1 MENVNRRRLFKLA
14 AVGSAVAATA
24 ALPLVG
30 NVARPS
36 EPDLLGVHAT
46 LGLPQSP
53 LPSYA
58 TYVLEGT
65 LDLVRGAGLLTSR
78 VVAGHP
84 DDPSEIGLPGLT
96 RIIKV
101 TQVGVNGPMLTVNGV
116 IEDRSQLMPG
126 ESAQVQLS
134 IDRRRGTVLAP
145 FGDRVVTLN
154 LASGAIGQTA
164 G

>member
-24 ALPLVG
+24 ALPVVG
-30 NVARPS
+30 NVARPT
-36 EPDLLGVHAT
+36 EPGPFDVHAT
-46 LGLPQSP
+46 LGLPQAP

-84 DDPSEIGLPGLT
+84 GDPSEIGLPGLT

-101 TQVGVNGPMLTVNGV
+101 TQVDVNGPMLTVNGV

-126 ESAQVQLS
+126 ESPNVELT
-134 IDRRRGTVLAP
+134 IDRARGTVLAP
-145 FGDRVVTLN
+145 FGDRRVTLN
-154 LASGAIGQTA
+154 LASGAA
-164 G
+164 RRSA

>member
-14 AVGSAVAATA
+14 AAGSAVAATA
-24 ALPLVG
+24 ALPVVG
-30 NVARPS
+30 NLGRTS
-36 EPDLLGVHAT
+36 EPGLFGVQAT

-53 LPSYA
+53 LPSFA

-65 LDLVRGAGLLTSR
+65 LDLARGTGLITSR

-84 DDPSEIGLPGLT
+84 GDPSEIGLPGMT

-116 IEDRSQLMPG
+116 IEDRSQLMPD
-126 ESAQVQLS
+126 ESPKVELS
-134 IDRRRGTVLAP
+134 IDRARGTVLAP
-145 FGDRVVTLN
+145 FGNRVVTLN
-154 LASGAIGQTA
+154 LASSAAKGSA
-164 G
+164 

>member
-1 MENVNRRRLFKLA
+1 MDNMNRRRLFKLA
-14 AVGSAVAATA
+14 GAGSAVAVTA
-24 ALPLVG
+24 ALPVVS

-36 EPDLLGVHAT
+36 QPDQFGIHAA
-46 LGLPQSP
+46 LGLPQPP

-65 LDLVRGAGLLTSR
+65 LDVARGVGLLTSR

-84 DDPSEIGLPGLT
+84 GDPSEIGLPGLT

-101 TQVGVNGPMLTVNGV
+101 TRVDASGPLLTVQGV

-126 ESAQVQLS
+126 ESPQVELS
-134 IDRRRGTVLAP
+134 VDRARGTVLAP
-145 FGDRVVTLN
+145 FGNRVVTLN
-154 LASGAIGQTA
+154 LA
-164 G
+164 

>member
-1 MENVNRRRLFKLA
+1 MENMNRRRLFKLA
-14 AVGSAVAATA
+14 GVGSAVAVTS
-24 ALPLVG
+24 ALPVVG
-30 NVARPS
+30 NLARTS
-36 EPDLLGVHAT
+36 EPDVFGVHAT

-65 LDLVRGAGLLTSR
+65 LDLARGGGLLTSR

-84 DDPSEIGLPGLT
+84 ADPSEIGLPGLT

-101 TQVGVNGPMLTVNGV
+101 TQVDVNGPVLTVNGV

-126 ESAQVQLS
+126 ENPQVELS
-134 IDRRRGTVLAP
+134 IDRARGTVLAP
-145 FGDRVVTLN
+145 FGERVVTLN
-154 LASGAIGQTA
+154 LA
-164 G
+164 

>member
-24 ALPLVG
+24 ALPVVG
-30 NVARPS
+30 NMARPS
-36 EPDLLGVHAT
+36 ESGLMGVHAS
-46 LGLPQSP
+46 LGLPQPP

-65 LDLVRGAGLLTSR
+65 LDLARGAGLLTSR

-84 DDPSEIGLPGLT
+84 GDPSQIGLPGLT

-101 TQVGVNGPMLTVNGV
+101 TRVDVNGPLLTVNGV
-116 IEDRSQLMPG
+116 IEDRSQPMAG
-126 ESAQVQLS
+126 ESPQVELS
-134 IDRRRGTVLAP
+134 IDRARGTVLAP
-145 FGDRVVTLN
+145 FGERVVTLN
-154 LASGAIGQTA
+154 LA
-164 G
+164 